1 MLCSSQIYL
10 ILTYSK
16 YVTIQEQ
23 NLNELTVSI
32 SMAHAKAVKLM
43 GKDICIVHFHLYIV
57 QSLTILFMVHTCF

>member
-23 NLNELTVSI
+23 NLNELTISI
-32 SMAHAKAVKLM
+32 SMVHAKAVKLM
-43 GKDICIVHFHLYIV
+43 GKVKGQKTFA
-57 QSLTILFMVHTCF
+57 